1 MAPDFWNDNRKAQ
14 AQMQQL
20 NALREEVSTWESIAT
35 QLNDLHGLVELLEEE
50 PDEEMQDEVAQSL
63 LSLEEQ
69 VKKLQF
75 ALMLNGEH
83 DEKNA
88 ILSIHAGSGGV
99 DAQDWAEML
108 LRMYLR
114 WAEHHHFRT
123 EVYDYSEGEEAGLKS
138 TTVEITGRYAYG
150 YLRSEIGTHRL
161 IRLSP
166 FDAAHRRHTSFAK
179 VEVLPD
185 IDDTIEITIRPDD
198 IETDT
203 YRSTGAGGQHV
214 NKTDSAVRIRHLPS
228 GIVVTCQNE
237 RSQIQNREVAMKL
250 LRARLY
256 ELEQKKHEEETARLK
271 GENVQADFGTQIRS
285 VTVHPYTIVKD
296 HRTNYET
303 GNTEGYLAGD
313 VDPFIYAYL
322 QDKAGGVMAARISHT
337 FPSVALQHEKNF
349 HTQKTP
355 QRGCCGV
362 FHRLPCTYIERQGVR
377 SVQNRVALHNV
388 QDNGV
393 YAEP

>member
-1 MAPDFWNDNRKAQ
+1 MKQWCVFDLATKKRLIESLEAESMAGDFWSDNRKAQ
-14 AQMQQL
+14 AHMQQL
-20 NALREEVSTWESIAT
+20 TALRDEVTTWESIDA
-35 QLNDLHGLVELLEEE
+35 QLNDLHGLAGLLEEE
-50 PDEEMQDEVAQSL
+50 PDEGLQAEIAASL
-63 LSLEEQ
+63 AEIERQLE
-69 VKKLQF
+69 KLEF

-88 ILSIHAGSGGV
+88 IMSIHAGSGGV

-114 WAEHHHFRT
+114 WAEGHKFRT
-123 EVYDYSEGEEAGLKS
+123 EIYDYSEGDEAGLKS
-138 TTVEITGRYAYG
+138 VTIEVTGRYAYG

-179 VEVLPD
+179 VELLPD
-185 IDDTIEITIRPDD
+185 IEGTIEINIRPEDLE
-198 IETDT
+198 IDT

-214 NKTDSAVRIRHLPS
+214 NKTDSAVRIRHIPS

-256 ELEQKKHEEETARLK
+256 EREVRRREEETARLK
-271 GENVQADFGTQIRS
+271 GEFVQADFGTQIRT
-285 VTVHPYTIVKD
+285 VTIHPYNIVKD

-303 GNTEGYLAGD
+303 SDTEGYLNGD
-313 VDPFIYAYL
+313 VDPFIFAYL
-322 QDKAGGVMAARISHT
+322 AMKAGGVEATA
-337 FPSVALQHEKNF
+337 
-349 HTQKTP
+349 
-355 QRGCCGV
+355 
-362 FHRLPCTYIERQGVR
+362 
-377 SVQNRVALHNV
+377 
-388 QDNGV
+388 
-393 YAEP
+393 